1 MNVSQ
6 KFSSLVERVRS
17 QGHQHKERQELEEM
31 QRQEDLLLKI
41 KKRQKA
47 LEKYEKAKRKA
58 SLALEE
64 RNLEK

>member
-1 MNVSQ
+1 M
-6 KFSSLVERVRS
+6 VEVVVMIPI
-17 QGHQHKERQELEEM
+17 QVVVVDPMQELEEM